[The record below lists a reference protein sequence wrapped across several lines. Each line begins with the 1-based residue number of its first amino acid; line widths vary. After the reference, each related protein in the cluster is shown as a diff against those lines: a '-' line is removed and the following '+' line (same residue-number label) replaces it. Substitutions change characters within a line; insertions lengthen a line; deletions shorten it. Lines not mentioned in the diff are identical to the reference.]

1 MLTPGQ
7 CSLNVSLQW
16 EVAPEGRER
25 GGGGGG
31 GGGEWNA
38 ISSLP
43 EDLDTLE
50 EGGICEFTNYSWSQ
64 LYFICDQR

>member
-25 GGGGGG
+25 GGLNGMQYLLCQKIWIHKRTRNLTIM
-31 GGGEWNA
+31 EPV
-38 ISSLP
+38 IFYL
-43 EDLDTLE
+43 
-50 EGGICEFTNYSWSQ
+50 
-64 LYFICDQR
+64 